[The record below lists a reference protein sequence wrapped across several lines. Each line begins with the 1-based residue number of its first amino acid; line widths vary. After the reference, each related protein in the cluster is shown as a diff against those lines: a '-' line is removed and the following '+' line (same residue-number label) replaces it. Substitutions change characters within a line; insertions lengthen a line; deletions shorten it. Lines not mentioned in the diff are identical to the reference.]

1 MTHECRRSLCCA
13 EEVIRRQR
21 VVIDR
26 EDFRESAN
34 KHFKRLVIGKR
45 VRLRGALVIEAER
58 CDTDVE
64 GNVTQVFARCVTL
77 EQGSDPDDGIKPK
90 GVIHWVSADHCVP
103 ARVRCYDRLF
113 SEEAPGRCSDIM
125 EAVNPESLVV
135 IEEAMIEPMLA
146 TVAPEQAYQFER
158 EGYFVADRY
167 EHQSE
172 APVFNMTIGLR
183 DNWSASN
190 G

>member
-1 MTHECRRSLCCA
+1 
-13 EEVIRRQR
+13 
-21 VVIDR
+21 
-26 EDFRESAN
+26 
-34 KHFKRLVIGKR
+34 
-45 VRLRGALVIEAER
+45 VIEGER
-58 CDTDVE
+58 CETDAE
-64 GNVTQVFARCVTL
+64 GNVTHVFARCVTL
-77 EQGSDPDDGIKPK
+77 EPGADPDDGIKPK

-103 ARVRCYDRLF
+103 AVVRCYDRLF
-113 SEEAPGRCSDIM
+113 SQEAPGRCDDIL

-135 IEEAMIEPMLA
+135 MQDAVIEPMLVQA
-146 TVAPEQAYQFER
+146 APEQVYQFER

-183 DNWSASN
+183 DNWSVSN